1 MPSHLRKSY
10 KPKTSDEAAVC
21 IQSMYRSHRSRQE
34 DIAEIR
40 EREKVKEMN
49 VATLNQEIS
58 QSLIPKIDVLET
70 QVRGLEDQLG
80 ERSSVAAKLGAE
92 VKRLQS
98 DEIPLRNA
106 KIEHH
111 EKIVQAAKRQLE
123 IRSGQ
128 SSGNDYD
135 EDEKTSTLT
144 STEAK
149 IDKAMSILSS
159 ACESMRLEDHKQK
172 VQESTRRERGW
183 AGGGHGCPR
192 MENNEGDSRRPCD
205 VPYIFPNLEPASIR
219 RKKKSEKMWN
229 SIEHELRGGNQKQK
243 TMKSTMT
250 LTKTM
255 SKYRDGSDFLSSG
268 LGLRKSDF
276 VPKTKELQSTLPIS
290 TRGSA
295 KQVILRV
302 RESLKSAESK

>member
-1 MPSHLRKSY
+1 MKHL
-10 KPKTSDEAAVC
+10 E
-21 IQSMYRSHRSRQE
+21 
-34 DIAEIR
+34 
-40 EREKVKEMN
+40 
-49 VATLNQEIS
+49 
-58 QSLIPKIDVLET
+58 
-70 QVRGLEDQLG
+70 
-80 ERSSVAAKLGAE
+80 
-92 VKRLQS
+92 S
-98 DEIPLRNA
+98 DEIPSRNV

-111 EKIVQAAKRQLE
+111 EKIVEGAKRQLE
-123 IRSGQ
+123 IGSGH
-128 SSGNDYD
+128 DTPIEEED
-135 EDEKTSTLT
+135 DEKTS
-144 STEAK
+144 SSEAK

-159 ACESMRLEDHKQK
+159 ACESMRLEDRKMKAH
-172 VQESTRRERGW
+172 ESKRRERGW

-205 VPYIFPNLEPASIR
+205 VPYIFPNLEPASVR

-229 SIEHELRGGNQKQK
+229 SIEHELRGNQKQK

>member
-1 MPSHLRKSY
+1 M
-10 KPKTSDEAAVC
+10 E
-21 IQSMYRSHRSRQE
+21 
-34 DIAEIR
+34 IAKWNE
-40 EREKVKEMN
+40 
-49 VATLNQEIS
+49 EIS
-58 QSLIPKIDVLET
+58 RALVPKIDALRD
-70 QVRGLEDQLG
+70 QVCGLEKQLA
-80 ERSSVAAKLGAE
+80 ERSDVAAKLGAE
-92 VKRLQS
+92 VKRLES
-98 DEIPLRNA
+98 NEIPSRNV

-111 EKIVQAAKRQLE
+111 EKIVQGAKRQLE
-123 IRSGQ
+123 IGT
-128 SSGNDYD
+128 GHDTPIEEE
-135 EDEKTSTLT
+135 EDNETTT
-144 STEAK
+144 TTK

-159 ACESMRLEDHKQK
+159 ACESMRLEDRKMK
-172 VQESTRRERGW
+172 AQESKRRERGW

-192 MENNEGDSRRPCD
+192 MENNEGDSRRSCD

-229 SIEHELRGGNQKQK
+229 SIEHELRGNQKQK

-295 KQVILRV
+295 KQVIIRV

>member
-1 MPSHLRKSY
+1 M
-10 KPKTSDEAAVC
+10 
-21 IQSMYRSHRSRQE
+21 
-34 DIAEIR
+34 
-40 EREKVKEMN
+40 
-49 VATLNQEIS
+49 
-58 QSLIPKIDVLET
+58 
-70 QVRGLEDQLG
+70 
-80 ERSSVAAKLGAE
+80 
-92 VKRLQS
+92 
-98 DEIPLRNA
+98 
-106 KIEHH
+106 
-111 EKIVQAAKRQLE
+111 
-123 IRSGQ
+123 
-128 SSGNDYD
+128 
-135 EDEKTSTLT
+135 
-144 STEAK
+144 
-149 IDKAMSILSS
+149 KA
-159 ACESMRLEDHKQK
+159 
-172 VQESTRRERGW
+172 QESKRRERGW

-192 MENNEGDSRRPCD
+192 MENNEGDSRRSCD

-229 SIEHELRGGNQKQK
+229 SIEHELRGNQKQK

-295 KQVILRV
+295 KQVIIRV